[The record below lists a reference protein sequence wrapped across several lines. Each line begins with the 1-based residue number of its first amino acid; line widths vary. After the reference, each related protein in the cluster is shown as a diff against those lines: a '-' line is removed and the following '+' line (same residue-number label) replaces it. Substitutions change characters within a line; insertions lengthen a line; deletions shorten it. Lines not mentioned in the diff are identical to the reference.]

1 MAEGKIRK
9 IHSDEFKAKVA
20 LAALKGDKAVNELSQ
35 EFCVASKQIYVWRDK
50 LLSNAAAIFYDKRE
64 KEAKKDEVKKLQLLI
79 GKLTVENDFLE
90 SVLNQSK

>member
-20 LAALKGDKAVNELSQ
+20 LAALRGDKTVNELSQ
-35 EFCVASKQIYVWRDK
+35 EFCVASNQIYAWRDR
-50 LLSNAAAIFYDKRE
+50 LLSDAPKVFLDKRA
-64 KEAKKDEVKKLQLLI
+64 KEAHKDEVGKLHRVI

-90 SVLNQSK
+90 NVLNRLK